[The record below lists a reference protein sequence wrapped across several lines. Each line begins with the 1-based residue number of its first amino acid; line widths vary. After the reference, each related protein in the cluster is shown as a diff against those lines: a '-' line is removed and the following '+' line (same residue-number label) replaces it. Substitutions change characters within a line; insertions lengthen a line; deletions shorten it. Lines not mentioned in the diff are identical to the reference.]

1 MRVRNAVALAVVA
14 AACMVS
20 SGDAHAFCRT
30 MTCPLPP
37 SWSPINGC
45 YPPDFA
51 TLCAPAKLL
60 PVWWRNECVSYDVQK
75 NASRWIPYDKAVGI
89 VDAAFVKWTGAVCPA
104 DASGAT
110 RVSIDA
116 TNLGA
121 VECTQ
126 VGYKK
131 NGTPNQH
138 VIVFRDDT
146 WPYPNDSNNTL
157 GLTTLTFNVDTG
169 EIYDADTEINGTLPL
184 SSTDPVPAGSYD
196 FESIVTHE
204 MGHFLGLAHSGY
216 SSATMYARYTPG
228 STSMRSLTPDD
239 VAGLCAI
246 YPPDKTRVVDPAVSA
261 GGSVA
266 ADACNPTPR
275 HGFSS
280 VCDPP
285 QSSGGCSVAS
295 WKASRGPAPFALAMV
310 LAWLG
315 VSRRS
320 ARRQRSSRRGSAKS
334 TRAVVS
340 ASPSIRSQRN
350 SATNGPSFSAR

>member
-1 MRVRNAVALAVVA
+1 MRVRSAVALAAVA

-20 SGDAHAFCRT
+20 SGDARAFCRT

-37 SWSPINGC
+37 SWSPTNGC

-75 NASRWIPYDKAVGI
+75 NASRWIPLATAVAI
-89 VDAAFVKWTGAVCPA
+89 VDGAFAKWTGAMCPA

-131 NGTPNQH
+131 NAPNQH

-146 WPYPNDSNNTL
+146 WPYPNDTNNTL

-184 SSTDPVPAGSYD
+184 SSTDPVPAGNYD

-204 MGHFLGLAHSGY
+204 MGHFLGLAHSGD
-216 SSATMYARYTPG
+216 SSATMYARYRPG
-228 STSMRSLTPDD
+228 STSMRSLTADD

-246 YPPDKTRVVDPAVSA
+246 YPPDKTRAVDPVVSA
-261 GGSVA
+261 GGTVA
-266 ADACNPTPR
+266 ADACNPIPR

-285 QSSGGCSVAS
+285 PSGGCSVATR
-295 WKASRGPAPFALAMV
+295 KGSRGPAAIALAMV

-315 VSRRS
+315 VKRRS
-320 ARRQRSSRRGSAKS
+320 ARRQRLSRGAAKS

-340 ASPSIRSQRN
+340 ASPSMRSQRN
-350 SATNGPSFSAR
+350 SAANGPSPSAR